1 MDCIRIKRLE
11 VFAKHGAIPEEN
23 VLGQKF
29 LISVGLYC
37 DLREAGLTDDLE
49 RSVSYAA
56 AAEFIKK
63 RTEENTFRLIERL
76 AEYLAQEILL
86 QFPSIQKV
94 EIEVEKPWAPVL
106 LPLETVSVS
115 LTRQWHTVYLS
126 LGSNMGDRKMELDR
140 AVKSLSE
147 DEQTQ
152 VEVVS
157 SYIETK
163 PVGGVEQDDFLNAA
177 ARIRTLRTPQELLRL
192 IGKIEAEQK
201 RERIIRWGPRTIDID
216 ILLYDDQTIYTED
229 LCIPHIEMENRM
241 FVLEPMCQIAPYAC
255 HPGSG
260 ATMLQLKKQLQERIQ
275 SSCKDSI

>member
-94 EIEVEKPWAPVL
+94 EIEIEKPWAPVL

-126 LGSNMGDRKMELDR
+126 LGSNMGDKKMELDR
-140 AVKSLSE
+140 AVRSLSE

-192 IGKIEAEQK
+192 IGQIEAEQK

-229 LCIPHIEMENRM
+229 LCIPHVEMENRM

-260 ATMLQLKKQLQERIQ
+260 ATMLQLKKQLQERVQ